1 MAMHPLPIFAPFAAV
16 VLFLVAAPLASADT
30 SRVLAA
36 DDLRATETSASLSWV
51 FGTDKGDGIARSGR
65 HPQGLVLR
73 TGGRVQNGNLTA
85 TAFFAPAVTSRFR

>member
-1 MAMHPLPIFAPFAAV
+1 MAMHPLPIFAAFAAV

-36 DDLRATETSASLSWV
+36 DDLTATETSASLSRI

-65 HPQGLVLR
+65 HPQGLVLH